1 MRAALISAASPPV
14 HLGIGELLS
23 LGSAAAWAVG
33 VIAYRRLGDS
43 LSPLRLNFLKN
54 TLVLAALVPL
64 TLLLEGTQ
72 PPALS
77 AQDWLRVVGSGVL
90 GIAIADTLYFGALNA
105 LGAARMGVIGNL
117 YSPLVVLL
125 SFMLLD
131 EQLRA
136 LQWLGFALVSVGVL
150 LSAWVP
156 ARWRGDAAHPL
167 RGAVLGAAAIALMAL
182 AIVMI
187 KRVLEN
193 EPLLWITTLRMAGAW
208 LGMLV
213 LAALR
218 GQLAHLHDRAQPLP
232 WRRLLFA
239 AGFGQGLAMLL
250 WLGGYKYTSASVA
263 AILNETASVFILV
276 LAWCWLGERPGG
288 RGLAGAA
295 LALAGVGL
303 ILAG

>member
-1 MRAALISAASPPV
+1 MHI
-14 HLGIGELLS
+14 GIGEILS

-33 VIAYRRLGDS
+33 VIAYRRLGDR
-43 LSPLRLNFLKN
+43 LSPLRLNFLKS
-54 TLVLAALVPL
+54 TLILIAMLPLAMLVEGPL
-64 TLLLEGTQ
+64 

-77 AQDWLRVVGSGVL
+77 ASDWLRVVGSGVL
-90 GIAIADTLYFGALNA
+90 GIAVADTLYFGALNA

-125 SFMLLD
+125 SFVLLD

-136 LQWLGFALVSVGVL
+136 LQWFGFVLVSIGVL

-156 ARWRGDAAHPL
+156 ARWRGNAADPL
-167 RGAVLGAAAIALMAL
+167 RGAILGATSIALMAL

-187 KRVLEN
+187 KRVLEVQ
-193 EPLLWITTLRMAGAW
+193 PLLWITTLRMLGAW

-218 GQLAHLHDRAQPLP
+218 GQWALLHDRTQPVP
-232 WRRLLFA
+232 WRQLLIA
-239 AGFGQGLAMLL
+239 AGFGQGLAMLM

-276 LAWCWLGERPGG
+276 LAWAWLHERPGG
-288 RGLAGAA
+288 RGLIGVT
-295 LALAGVGL
+295 LALTGVGMV
-303 ILAG
+303 LAA